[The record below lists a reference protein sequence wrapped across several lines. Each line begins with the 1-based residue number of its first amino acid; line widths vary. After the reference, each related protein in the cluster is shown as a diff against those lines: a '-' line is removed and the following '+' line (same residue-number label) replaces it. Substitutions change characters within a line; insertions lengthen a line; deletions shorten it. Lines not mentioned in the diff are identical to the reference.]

1 MFGPYVC
8 YRRRYMLILNCIFLL
23 YKTLTTATAVN
34 IVINKI
40 IHLFVSVL
48 KIFFH
53 VAGHYGYFYDN
64 TSRVS
69 LKCNALW
76 YFLKSLSIKT
86 VLLFYKDSK
95 MYPVILPLSH
105 ISGFQIGL

>member
-1 MFGPYVC
+1 M
-8 YRRRYMLILNCIFLL
+8 
-23 YKTLTTATAVN
+23 
-34 IVINKI
+34 
-40 IHLFVSVL
+40 
-48 KIFFH
+48 
-53 VAGHYGYFYDN
+53 AGHYGYFYDN

-69 LKCNALW
+69 SLW
-76 YFLKSLSIKT
+76 YFLKSLSTKT